1 MKGWESNPYL
11 LLHVLQAP
19 KDKVVDDVVG
29 QEEEATAGHVQDS
42 L

>member
-1 MKGWESNPYL
+1 MKEWESNTHL

-19 KDKVVDDVVG
+19 KDKGVDDVVG
-29 QEEEATAGHVQDS
+29 QEKEATTPHVQDS